1 MFRLPIEYDPTYP
14 YRPAELVALI
24 RPHVPLLCFLASTS
38 GEQRCVL
45 GLQFD
50 DYDPVRQTIAVLIIP
65 PTIVRQVW
73 LPLHGKQFQQAYRAS
88 RVGRSLIITYSAPQG
103 AGWFAADWQM
113 DETRVRRYGPP
124 QPGW

>member
-1 MFRLPIEYDPTYP
+1 
-14 YRPAELVALI
+14 VALI
-24 RPHVPLLCFLASTS
+24 QPHVPVLCALAAAS
-38 GEQRCVL
+38 GATRCVL

-50 DYDPVRQTIAVLIIP
+50 DYTQCPADDPVRQTIAVLVIP
-65 PTIVRQVW
+65 PAIVRQVL
-73 LPLHGKQFQQAYRAS
+73 LPLHGKQFKQAYRAS

-124 QPGW
+124 RPGW